1 MHGCVAVLEELQY
14 YKDLILFTDNNNWWP
29 HNISHTTPNK
39 TRIVC
44 MEEPKLIQGF
54 YITGMWGSSIMGAQ
68 QKNLETKAL
77 YQDMS
82 GIQ

>member
-1 MHGCVAVLEELQY
+1 M
-14 YKDLILFTDNNNWWP
+14 
-29 HNISHTTPNK
+29 SHTTPNK